1 MNKPE
6 ILAPAGSRE
15 SFMAGLAAGADAV
28 YLGLKSF
35 SARMQADNFSPAELA
50 SLVDLAH
57 SEGRR
62 VYVAMN
68 TVLKPDELSHAGSL
82 LKVMATKVKPDAL
95 IMQDLGALDLA
106 RQAGFEGELHL
117 STLANVTHPAA
128 LKAAASLGAKRVI
141 LPRELNIDEIK
152 ALSDACP
159 PGLELELFVHGALCF
174 CVSGRCYWSS
184 YMGGKSS
191 LRGQCVQPCR
201 RIYKQR
207 SKENS
212 FFSCLDL
219 SLDLLAKTLLPV
231 QNLVSWKLEGRRKGP
246 HYVYYVTTAYR
257 MLRDNPNDPA
267 VKKDVEELLQMALGR
282 TGTKARFLP
291 QNIKDPTVLHSK
303 GEETASGMFMGRLS
317 SSQSK
322 PAGKAKSSKPAN
334 PRYASKDAPGGAQA
348 GQEMILRPWHP
359 LLAGD
364 YFRVGNEDNPWHFT
378 FSIKRQVPKGGSL
391 SIMPPRGK
399 FPPAGAPVFLLD
411 RREPE
416 LTEALHT
423 WEAKAK
429 GFSPKPGKLPD
440 FKVKLPELSF
450 AKAAKELSPLNQA
463 GKVKVSTGIQN
474 IILRNNIPQGREG
487 KPGMHSSTMQGVWLT
502 RKTVDE
508 VSRTL
513 AGRTSWWLP
522 PVIWPDEER
531 SWASVV
537 LQAIKRGGRHFV
549 CNAPWQISLFNA
561 AFNEEGENN
570 NDAPRAGFGQLDL
583 MAGPFC
589 NTTNALAIAAL
600 ARLGFSSAIISPEV
614 SGEDMLLLAEQS
626 CLPLGAVLSGF
637 WPVGI
642 SRHAFL
648 GGKLNEPFSS
658 PKREVFWARHYGQNL
673 WIYPGWPL
681 DISSQKEKLQAA
693 GYKIFINIKEQLPK
707 EVPEPARTSPFNWD
721 LGLI

>member
-1 MNKPE
+1 
-6 ILAPAGSRE
+6 
-15 SFMAGLAAGADAV
+15 MAGLAAGADAV

-35 SARMQADNFSPAELA
+35 SARMQADNFSPSELA
-50 SLVDLAH
+50 SLVDMAH

-68 TVLKPDELSHAGSL
+68 TVLKPEELSYAGSL
-82 LKVMATKVKPDAL
+82 LKVMATRVKPDAL
-95 IMQDLGALDLA
+95 IVQDLGALDLA

-141 LPRELNIDEIK
+141 LPRELSIDEIK

-231 QNLVSWKLEGRRKGP
+231 QNVVSWKLEGRRKGP

-267 VKKDVEELLQMALGR
+267 VKKDVEELLKMALGR
-282 TGTKARFLP
+282 TGTNARFLP
-291 QNIKDPTVLHSK
+291 QNIKEPTVLHSK

-317 SSQSK
+317 SSQNK
-322 PAGKAKSSKPAN
+322 PAAKSKATKPAN
-334 PRYASKDAPGGAQA
+334 PRYLGKNPQTGPQA

-359 LLAGD
+359 LLTGD
-364 YFRVGNEDNPWHFT
+364 YFRIGNEDNPWHFT

-391 SIMPPRGK
+391 TIMPPRGK

-416 LTEALHT
+416 LTEALNN

-429 GFSPKPGKLPD
+429 GFAQKPGKLPD
-440 FKVKLPELSF
+440 FKLQLPQLAQLVELTQLSTKAEKEASTSSNPGKLRV
-450 AKAAKELSPLNQA
+450 AA
-463 GKVKVSTGIQN
+463 GIQN

-487 KPGMHSSTMQGVWLT
+487 KPGMHSSTMQGLWLT
-502 RKTVDE
+502 RKTAEE

-537 LQAIKRGGRHFV
+537 LQAMKRGGRHFV
-549 CNAPWQISLFNA
+549 CNAPWQISLFKTML
-561 AFNEEGENN
+561 NENETEEDKNTSENFK
-570 NDAPRAGFGQLDL
+570 AGLGQLNL
-583 MAGPFC
+583 VAGPFC
-589 NTTNALAIAAL
+589 NTTNALAVAAL
-600 ARLGFSSAIISPEV
+600 ARLGFSSAIVSPEL
-614 SGEDMLLLAEQS
+614 SGEDMLALAEQS

-642 SRHAFL
+642 SRHAFV

-693 GYKIFINIKEQLPK
+693 GYKIFINIQEQLPK
-707 EVPEPARTSPFNWD
+707 EVPEPARSSPFNWE